1 MRYYGS
7 WLDYKI
13 IQLYMTVTA
22 CMEAW
27 FIGFPV
33 QHHLRGVALNINNG
47 NIFKLCLTRVR
58 LSIIELFGIQSITR
72 DNMINFLLSALPKCI

>member
-13 IQLYMTVTA
+13 IQLHLTVTA

-33 QHHLRGVALNINNG
+33 QHHLRGVAPN
-47 NIFKLCLTRVR
+47 NIFKLLPHK
-58 LSIIELFGIQSITR
+58 G
-72 DNMINFLLSALPKCI
+72 SALHN